1 MKQRKQLAVLGGLLV
16 IALVVWYWRSGA
28 AGMTHQPS
36 SVGKAVY
43 TPLGVENP
51 GLHRDK
57 LEASRTTTYKS
68 GGRDL
73 FSESAPPPPLA
84 TKTDPVPR
92 QNQPPPLTQ
101 PPSLRTMSPHMMF
114 FGYGTVL
121 NGTARRA
128 FLTDGDQVFVFG
140 EGDTL
145 LGRYRVLKIGNAN
158 LDFEEISTGR
168 RNSMPLQEQPS

>member
-1 MKQRKQLAVLGGLLV
+1 MKQRKQLAVLAGLLL
-16 IALVVWYWRSGA
+16 IAVVVWSWRSGA
-28 AGMTHQPS
+28 AGMTRQPS

-57 LEASRTTTYKS
+57 LEASRTTTYKN

-73 FSESAPPPPLA
+73 FSESAPPPPLP

-92 QNQPPPLTQ
+92 QSQPPPPPP
-101 PPSLRTMSPHMMF
+101 PPSLPTLPPNMKF
-114 FGYGTVL
+114 FGYGTVP
-121 NGTARRA
+121 NGTSRRA
-128 FLTDGDQVFVFG
+128 FLTDGDQVFVVG

-168 RNSMPLQEQPS
+168 RNSTPLQEQPS